1 MVAPSS
7 TIVRTESRIEFR
19 SKHQAT
25 RDGGTEPSYIDL
37 SLFTNKYGKTPFQTN
52 TGPFSD
58 PRKDS
63 SQKDYAVNTY
73 HGTHGGS
80 HWKLYNK
87 KGNPVGTYDKTG
99 VYMRP

>member
-7 TIVRTESRIEFR
+7 TIVRTESRIEFHL
-19 SKHQAT
+19 KHQAT
-25 RDGGTEPSYIDL
+25 HDRGTAPYIGL

-52 TGPFSD
+52 TGPFSS